1 MEKGKGHG
9 SGDEESDSSGG
20 EESTTMK
27 LGQSKAHSFRSTKH
41 FMKKSVTTLT
51 SSAKKTGATFKPDH
65 SSTSATA
72 TSIST
77 PSGPASPAATVSPTS

>member
-51 SSAKKTGATFKPDH
+51 SSAKKTESGTG
-65 SSTSATA
+65 TGTGTA
-72 TSIST
+72 PISGT
-77 PSGPASPAATVSPTS
+77 ASPAVTTTK